1 MIREA
6 VTGLLA
12 GPPPITREGVIAGG
26 LGTLFAFLLVMTMFF
41 LAPKRAATSRF
52 WQSVNHIAPR
62 NFSRRWTYW
71 LGAGILAF
79 LLAQAFF
86 LLAVVR

>member
-6 VTGLLA
+6 ATGLLA
-12 GPPPITREGVIAGG
+12 GPPAITREGVIAGG
-26 LGTLFAFLLVMTMFF
+26 LGTLFALLVVMTMFF

-62 NFSRRWTYW
+62 NFSRRWPWW
-71 LGAGILAF
+71 LSAGVLAF

-86 LLAVVR
+86 QLALIR

>member
-1 MIREA
+1 M
-6 VTGLLA
+6 
-12 GPPPITREGVIAGG
+12 IAGG
-26 LGTLFAFLLVMTMFF
+26 LGTLFAFLVVMTMFF

-52 WQSVNHIAPR
+52 WQSVSHLAPR
-62 NFSRRWTYW
+62 NFSRRWPYW